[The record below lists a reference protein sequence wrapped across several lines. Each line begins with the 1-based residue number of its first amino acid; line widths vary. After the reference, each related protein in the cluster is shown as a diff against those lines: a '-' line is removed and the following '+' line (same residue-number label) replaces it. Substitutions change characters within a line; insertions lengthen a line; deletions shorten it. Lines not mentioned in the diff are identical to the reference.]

1 MLNTFV
7 FYAARKYQEST
18 ILVPKGEMH
27 EELRSIVILKVKKCF
42 ESNESSCESGYSKNN
57 QSYNAQGT
65 FILKLVQSAL
75 QSSFARFVWWEL
87 YIYYSTVCGK
97 LKRCYDLF
105 SFKTENLTK
114 KSTRDPRLMLISEVE
129 RQTDSAIL
137 EWMNVSK
144 DDVNFQNKD
153 TQNGQ

>member
-75 QSSFARFVWWEL
+75 QSSFARFV
-87 YIYYSTVCGK
+87 
-97 LKRCYDLF
+97 
-105 SFKTENLTK
+105 
-114 KSTRDPRLMLISEVE
+114 
-129 RQTDSAIL
+129 
-137 EWMNVSK
+137 
-144 DDVNFQNKD
+144 
-153 TQNGQ
+153 